1 MKRKLLII
9 FILIVAII
17 IPCFSYIY
25 KNIIIKN
32 STQLYNIEAVG
43 GIKKGT
49 KLTQEIEIPGK
60 LKRYGIKFATYLRDN
75 NGKIKI
81 SLEQNNKK
89 VEEIIDVS
97 TIKND
102 EFKYLK
108 MNFSKIKKG
117 KAILV
122 IEGIDGTEKNS
133 VTLYMSDDI
142 SLGALSKNGE
152 NLKKGIVYDSEYYS
166 FDKVVGVQLIYL
178 FLAIASYL
186 CLIKFSKKEE
196 ENNLKIYASM
206 VAITFFVINVKAPT
220 LSFYTEPYAEIVT
233 NFFING
239 INKSFISNLF
249 IQDAGYLP
257 LFQRVVSLI
266 IIKFFGFFGFKIV
279 VIIMQNTGILII
291 SIITS
296 LFVLKIYKK
305 YGNLYF
311 RFLISI
317 LLGTL
322 RIGSFLESHVFIN
335 FSYYSLVALI
345 LISFL
350 DFNKLKRKN
359 YIMLMIM
366 VVFLS
371 ISKSHFV
378 VMFPLVFFSFL
389 IFRKKISRRYNIFLL
404 IIGISNI
411 IQILYMKNNIG
422 LWIGNKEK
430 TTVLEVF
437 NNSFHQMIQ
446 QLIFLFFPELS
457 TAFNSI
463 NLNITFLIIFF
474 FLFGYSLYL
483 IYRNRNKESILL
495 FSLILLIVGVSIFN
509 VLARVWYKEI
519 DWMETMGAISNRHSF
534 FIIVSMIFIIV
545 LLLYNVKKQIEIKK
559 NSEILKYFNL
569 FSLLIVFSL
578 FIRFLV
584 FDNNQSI
591 NYKESYSDWRRY
603 YKFLE
608 KDTYLI
614 PLDPYPWSISK
625 NVENYHIGDTSYNS
639 FFKKNE
645 NIDSNSIN
653 QLHEI
658 NLKEPREIS
667 YLYAKRLRTD
677 NNGMLKV
684 ILYGEKDDVIAEII
698 QMNSSK
704 RQFIGFINTK
714 KEKIYKIKFFNLDNT
729 EAYIQPELVIS
740 TPLNN
745 IERRNVIKVNN

>member
-1 MKRKLLII
+1 
-9 FILIVAII
+9 
-17 IPCFSYIY
+17 
-25 KNIIIKN
+25 
-32 STQLYNIEAVG
+32 
-43 GIKKGT
+43 
-49 KLTQEIEIPGK
+49 
-60 LKRYGIKFATYLRDN
+60 
-75 NGKIKI
+75 
-81 SLEQNNKK
+81 
-89 VEEIIDVS
+89 
-97 TIKND
+97 
-102 EFKYLK
+102 
-108 MNFSKIKKG
+108 
-117 KAILV
+117 
-122 IEGIDGTEKNS
+122 
-133 VTLYMSDDI
+133 
-142 SLGALSKNGE
+142 
-152 NLKKGIVYDSEYYS
+152 
-166 FDKVVGVQLIYL
+166 
-178 FLAIASYL
+178 
-186 CLIKFSKKEE
+186 
-196 ENNLKIYASM
+196 
-206 VAITFFVINVKAPT
+206 
-220 LSFYTEPYAEIVT
+220 
-233 NFFING
+233 
-239 INKSFISNLF
+239 
-249 IQDAGYLP
+249 
-257 LFQRVVSLI
+257 
-266 IIKFFGFFGFKIV
+266 
-279 VIIMQNTGILII
+279 MQNTGILII

-350 DFNKLKRKN
+350 DFNKLRRKN

-378 VMFPLVFFSFL
+378 VMLPLIFFSLL
-389 IFRKKISRRYNIFLL
+389 IFRKKISRRYNVFLL

-534 FIIVSMIFIIV
+534 FIIVSMIFIII
-545 LLLYNVKKQIEIKK
+545 LLLYNIKKQIEIKK

-591 NYKESYSDWRRY
+591 NYKESYSDWRR
-603 YKFLE
+603 
-608 KDTYLI
+608 
-614 PLDPYPWSISK
+614 
-625 NVENYHIGDTSYNS
+625 
-639 FFKKNE
+639 
-645 NIDSNSIN
+645 
-653 QLHEI
+653 
-658 NLKEPREIS
+658 
-667 YLYAKRLRTD
+667 
-677 NNGMLKV
+677 
-684 ILYGEKDDVIAEII
+684 
-698 QMNSSK
+698 
-704 RQFIGFINTK
+704 
-714 KEKIYKIKFFNLDNT
+714 
-729 EAYIQPELVIS
+729 
-740 TPLNN
+740 
-745 IERRNVIKVNN
+745 

>member
-89 VEEIIDVS
+89 VEEIIDIS

-102 EFKYLK
+102 EFRYLK

-142 SLGALSKNGE
+142 SLGTLSKNSE

-166 FDKVVGVQLIYL
+166 FDKIAGVQLIYL

-206 VAITFFVINVKAPT
+206 IAITFFVINVKAPT

-266 IIKFFGFFGFKIV
+266 IIKIFGFLGFKIV

-311 RFLISI
+311 
-317 LLGTL
+317 
-322 RIGSFLESHVFIN
+322 
-335 FSYYSLVALI
+335 
-345 LISFL
+345 
-350 DFNKLKRKN
+350 
-359 YIMLMIM
+359 IM

-378 VMFPLVFFSFL
+378 VMLPLIFFSL
-389 IFRKKISRRYNIFLL
+389 LMFRRNISRRYNVFLL

-422 LWIGNKEK
+422 LWVGNKEK
-430 TTVLEVF
+430 ITILEVF

-495 FSLILLIVGVSIFN
+495 FNLILLIVGVSIFN
-509 VLARVWYKEI
+509 VLARVWYKDI
-519 DWMETMGAISNRHSF
+519 DWMETIGAISNRHSF

-545 LLLYNVKKQIEIKK
+545 LLLYNIKKQIEIKK

-578 FIRFLV
+578 FLRFLV

-608 KDTYLI
+608 KDIYLV

-667 YLYAKRLRTD
+667 YLYVKRLRTD

-698 QMNSSK
+698 QINSSK
-704 RQFIGFINTK
+704 RQFVGFINTK

-740 TPLNN
+740 TPL
-745 IERRNVIKVNN
+745 K